1 LTPPGRGAAIRVSG
15 RRDHAAIVPA
25 SSIREVL
32 AFWVGRLLAHY
43 AIVSK
48 IMENER
54 AVASL
59 SQKSTAKPA
68 VAVHHAPDLDEV

>member
-1 LTPPGRGAAIRVSG
+1 M
-15 RRDHAAIVPA
+15 PA
-25 SSIREVL
+25 SNL
-32 AFWVGRLLAHY
+32 AESFPFRVGRLLAQD